1 MTAIRDSMNTAADLI
16 NQAESVRAQLARLKG
31 VLPDDAAAKAIKSSV
46 DDLEARIADVE
57 SRLFNVT
64 ATGRGQ
70 DLLRTPSQ
78 LVEKLSH
85 LADVVSLADFPPT
98 DQQLEVHAKL
108 TTDLAGARDRLQ
120 QIITTDVEAFN
131 ASLRQRGLGTIVF
144 SKP

>member
-1 MTAIRDSMNTAADLI
+1 
-16 NQAESVRAQLARLKG
+16 
-31 VLPDDAAAKAIKSSV
+31 
-46 DDLEARIADVE
+46 
-57 SRLFNVT
+57 VT
-64 ATGRGQ
+64 ATGRCQ

-85 LADVVSLADFPPT
+85 LADVVSLGDFPPT

-108 TTDLAGARDRLQ
+108 TTDLASARDRLR